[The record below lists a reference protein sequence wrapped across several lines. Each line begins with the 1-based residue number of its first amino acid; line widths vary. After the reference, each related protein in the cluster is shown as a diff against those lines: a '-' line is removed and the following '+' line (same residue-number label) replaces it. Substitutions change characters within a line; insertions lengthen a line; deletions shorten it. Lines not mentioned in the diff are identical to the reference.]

1 MNPHGASNQL
11 MLSKWRGEVGHIS
24 INVKDSPNE
33 TVPDYDMVKNKSWIL
48 GRMDKIIYFIESLGS
63 IAA

>member
-1 MNPHGASNQL
+1 MVSYAS
-11 MLSKWRGEVGHIS
+11 SKRQVDGITFNAAGLH
-24 INVKDSPNE
+24 P
-33 TVPDYDMVKNKSWIL
+33 L